1 MGIFHP
7 AWIEVDVARFQKNL
21 SVVRKKMTSRLLCVA
36 IKANAY
42 GHGLLRMGKIASE
55 SGADYLGVA
64 CLQEAIVLRE
74 SGLQLPIL
82 VLGALH
88 EEWIDSLLHH
98 EVDLSVSSLYKAKLV
113 AARCEAL
120 GKKARVH
127 LEIDTGMQRTGV
139 RLESAPMLLQ
149 FLQSHSCF
157 DVVGIYSHLATA
169 DQKNHPFTKKQID
182 LFRSF
187 KEQVGSSSIIWHLA
201 NSGGCF
207 FYPESHFDMV
217 RVGLAC
223 YGYLPDG
230 TIDPTDGIAPCLSL
244 KAKISYFKVVAAGE
258 GIGYGH
264 SYRTKR
270 QTRII
275 TVPVGHGD
283 GYRRALSNKGAVLLG
298 GTRHPIVGAI
308 CMDQC
313 MVDVGRAE
321 AHVGDE
327 VTLIGKQG
335 NEEISLQEVCN
346 LADTIPY
353 EFLSALPERLPRV
366 YRN

>member
-1 MGIFHP
+1 MDILHP
-7 AWIEVDVARFQKNL
+7 AWIEVDVSQFKKNL
-21 SVVRKKMTSRLLCVA
+21 ATIRTKMTSRLLCVVV
-36 IKANAY
+36 KANAY
-42 GHGLLRMGKIASE
+42 GHGLIRMGQLSAE
-55 SGADYLGVA
+55 AGADYLGVA
-64 CLQEAIVLRE
+64 CLQEAIALRE
-74 SGLQLPIL
+74 NGLTLPIL

-88 EEWIDSLLHH
+88 EEWIDSLLSY
-98 EVDLSVSSLYKAKLV
+98 ELDLSISSLYKAKLV
-113 AARCEAL
+113 AARCDKL
-120 GKKARVH
+120 GKRARVH

-139 RLESAPMLLQ
+139 RLESAPMLLK
-149 FLQSHSCF
+149 FLQNHSCF

-169 DQKNHPFTKKQID
+169 DQPKHPFTQKQID
-182 LFRSF
+182 RFRAF
-187 KEQVGSSSIIWHLA
+187 KEQVGPSSVIWHLA

-207 FYPESHFDMV
+207 FYPDSHFDMV

-230 TIDPTDGIAPCLSL
+230 QMHSTSGIAPCLSL

-264 SYRTKR
+264 SYCTKH

-275 TVPVGHGD
+275 TIPVGHGD
-283 GYRRALSNKGAVLLG
+283 GYRRSLSNRGSILLRAK
-298 GTRHPIVGAI
+298 RHPIVGAI

-313 MVDVGRAE
+313 MVDVGGAE

-327 VTLIGKQG
+327 ITLIGKQG
-335 NEEISLQEVCN
+335 DAEIPLQELCH
-346 LADTIPY
+346 LADTVPY

-366 YRN
+366 YKT